1 MTERSRWRPHSASG
15 SCWISLAAQ
24 VWPAHAPARLFPPSV
39 SRSPPGRY
47 NLHWRT
53 MSKEDSIEVTG
64 TVVEKFPS
72 GLFSVQLDQERTV
85 LAHLAGKLRRN
96 RIRVLAGDRVT
107 MELSP
112 YDLTK
117 GRITYRHK

>member
-1 MTERSRWRPHSASG
+1 M
-15 SCWISLAAQ
+15 
-24 VWPAHAPARLFPPSV
+24 
-39 SRSPPGRY
+39 
-47 NLHWRT
+47 
-53 MSKEDSIEVTG
+53 TG
-64 TVVEKFPS
+64 TVVEKFPKR
-72 GLFSVQLDQERTV
+72 LVPVVQLDQERTV

-107 MELSP
+107 LELSP